1 MGSRAKLLL
10 CLLPLVPGALGCAA
24 DASSWRRVSARPVT
38 EQLLG
43 AGPAGRAGWIT
54 HGGDWNNQR
63 YVPFD
68 EINRRTVARLEPVW
82 RHDPEMLFRRN
93 TRNESTPI
101 VVDDLLIY
109 TDLNDLVVAVD
120 TRDGRERWRYQPAL
134 GPVALCCGMVNRGV
148 AVYGDKVYLATL
160 DARVIALRRS
170 NGSVVW
176 NVSAARPGD
185 GYSFTMAPLAAGG
198 KIIVGASGGEFQIR
212 GFVDAFDPETGRRLW
227 RFWTTPSPEQGGWYG
242 RWSDTTPEGERL
254 PRDIAKEKRD
264 SARYAEAW
272 RKGGAPV
279 WSTPAYD
286 PALGLLIVGTGE
298 PSAVDGVMPPGD
310 NLFSTSLIAID
321 IATGTLRWYY
331 QMVPHNLWNLDA
343 SSPPVLFDVTVGD
356 STIPAVGHAGK
367 TGWVYIL
374 DRRTGRRIRRSDPLI
389 PLENIFPVPSP
400 QGVRA
405 SPAVR
410 GGSSW
415 PPPAYSPGTGLLYV
429 PASHVPMLFVTDS
442 AAWRRTGDRFAHAHF
457 TKLPEKEQFGVLS
470 AVDVSTGKIRWQRKV
485 RGHLMYGGAL
495 ATAGDLV
502 FFSESGGW
510 LDALDAATGETLWRE
525 RAVEGPAGPP
535 ISFLVQ
541 GRQRIAVTSKRGI
554 TVYGLREGGPAVAG
568 TRGAGDVVSAAVA
581 STGSGGVRS
590 SSR

>member
-43 AGPAGRAGWIT
+43 AGPAGRAGWIN

-68 EINRRTVARLEPVW
+68 EINRRTLARLEPVW
-82 RHDPEMLFRRN
+82 QHDPEMLFRRN

-176 NVSAARPGD
+176 NVSAARPGE
-185 GYSFTMAPLAAGG
+185 GYSFTMAPPAASG
-198 KIIVGASGGEFQIR
+198 KIVVGASGGEFQIR

-242 RWSDTTPEGERL
+242 RWSETTPEGERL

-279 WSTPAYD
+279 WSTPACD
-286 PALGLLIVGTGE
+286 PALGLLIVETGE

-343 SSPPVLFDVTVGD
+343 ISSRSRVPRACAPRRR
-356 STIPAVGHAGK
+356 SAAAAVG
-367 TGWVYIL
+367 
-374 DRRTGRRIRRSDPLI
+374 RRPPTPQAPACSMCRRAT
-389 PLENIFPVPSP
+389 SP
-400 QGVRA
+400 C
-405 SPAVR
+405 
-410 GGSSW
+410 SS
-415 PPPAYSPGTGLLYV
+415 
-429 PASHVPMLFVTDS
+429 TDS

-485 RGHLMYGGAL
+485 RGHLMYGGVL
-495 ATAGDLV
+495 ATAGGLV

-510 LDALDAATGETLWRE
+510 LDALDAATGEALWRE

-541 GRQRIAVTSKRGI
+541 GHQRIAVTSKRGI

-568 TRGAGDVVSAAVA
+568 TRGAGELVSARVA
-581 STGSGGVRS
+581 STGGGGVRS

>member
-1 MGSRAKLLL
+1 
-10 CLLPLVPGALGCAA
+10 
-24 DASSWRRVSARPVT
+24 
-38 EQLLG
+38 
-43 AGPAGRAGWIT
+43 
-54 HGGDWNNQR
+54 
-63 YVPFD
+63 
-68 EINRRTVARLEPVW
+68 
-82 RHDPEMLFRRN
+82 MLFRRN

-134 GPVALCCGMVNRGV
+134 GPVALCWDMVNRGV

-176 NVSAARPGD
+176 NVSAARPGE

-242 RWSDTTPEGERL
+242 RWSDTTPEGDRL
-254 PRDIAKEKRD
+254 PRDIAKERRD
-264 SARYAEAW
+264 SARYAEAC

-343 SSPPVLFDVTVGD
+343 SSPPVLFDVSVGD

-374 DRRTGRRIRRSDPLI
+374 DRRTGHRIRRSDPLI

-470 AVDVSTGKIRWQRKV
+470 AVDVSTGKIR
-485 RGHLMYGGAL
+485 
-495 ATAGDLV
+495 
-502 FFSESGGW
+502 
-510 LDALDAATGETLWRE
+510 
-525 RAVEGPAGPP
+525 AVEGPAGPP

-541 GRQRIAVTSKRGI
+541 GHQRIAVTSKRGI

-568 TRGAGDVVSAAVA
+568 TRGAGEVVSARVA
-581 STGSGGVRS
+581 STGGGGVRS